1 MKNLKFIPLV
11 VLLLIGTVQSSIA
24 QKVGHMNSDLL
35 LSQMPDMKS
44 ANSQLE
50 TFSSQKEKEI
60 TSKID
65 KFDAFYT
72 ETMKAAQE
80 GKLSPVEQSSKEAE
94 LQRRQASLQDDQ
106 KAAQNE
112 VMKKQEELLQPI
124 IEKVDNAIKKV
135 GEENGYDY
143 IFNTN
148 AGHIIHSK
156 DSDDVTALVKK
167 VLGI

>member
-1 MKNLKFIPLV
+1 MKTLKFIPLV

-35 LSQMPDMKS
+35 LSQMPDMKA
-44 ANSQLE
+44 ANAKLE
-50 TFSSQKEKEI
+50 TLSKQKEKEI
-60 TSKID
+60 GDQISKL
-65 KFDAFYT
+65 DAFYAA
-72 ETMKAAQE
+72 TMKAAQE
-80 GKLSPVEQSSKEAE
+80 GTLSPMDQQKKEAD
-94 LQRRQASLQDDQ
+94 LQRKQAALQ
-106 KAAQNE
+106 KAQKQAQQE
-112 VMKKQEELLQPI
+112 MSAKQGELLQPI
-124 IEKVDNAIKKV
+124 IDQVDRAIKKV
-135 GEENGYDY
+135 GEDNGYDY

>member
-35 LSQMPDMKS
+35 LSQMPAMKA

-50 TFSSQKEKEI
+50 ALSKQKEKEI
-60 TSKID
+60 SIQVE
-65 KFDAFYT
+65 KFDAFYE
-72 ETMKAAQE
+72 ETMRAAQKGE
-80 GKLSPVEQSSKEAE
+80 LSPVQQSTKEAD
-94 LQRRQASLQDDQ
+94 LKSRQANLQ
-106 KAAQNE
+106 KAQQAAQQTL
-112 VMKKQEELLQPI
+112 MKKQEELLQPI
-124 IEKVDNAIKKV
+124 IDKVDQAIKKV
-135 GEENGYDY
+135 GEDNGYDY

-167 VLGI
+167 VLGL